1 MDQRQ
6 NPFTS
11 ALQKSLDYAAHGS
24 NCSDTRC
31 VLPVCVN
38 FKLATRHSNTPHKDK
53 QNRHAGG
60 DTSYIAVDSWQISK
74 ASKEMS
80 LNQAVL
86 DHDVEKQLLE
96 DLEEFEKI
104 FESRIADFGDQVG
117 FKDPF
122 EIGQQRNSLPTYTTQ
137 GDCQVRR
144 QASREK
150 KGSHQPNVTDYGPI
164 FNTSRR
170 TIFTSPAVPT
180 VGSIPDSS
188 EDPLLPNYYEQF
200 MRMDQNSDCVH
211 MTAKRT
217 RTHQDMMP
225 ADTAIMEKTAASI
238 KGTTEQPQGIPTSFP
253 GSLSPAPPEVE
264 GIQPKPTNKMFGVLA
279 EILRMFEKPMSAEVE
294 AFFVQVLQ
302 KALKEIKNAVPHD
315 RFKCADFRAGTSAL
329 K

>member
-6 NPFTS
+6 NPFNS
-11 ALQKSLDYAAHGS
+11 ALQKNLDYAAHGS

-86 DHDVEKQLLE
+86 DHDVDKQLLE
-96 DLEEFEKI
+96 DLEEFEKF

-117 FKDPF
+117 FKDSF

-137 GDCQVRR
+137 GDCQVLG

-150 KGSHQPNVTDYGPI
+150 KGSQPNVTDYGPI

-238 KGTTEQPQGIPTSFP
+238 KGTTEQPQGI
-253 GSLSPAPPEVE
+253 
-264 GIQPKPTNKMFGVLA
+264 QPKPTNKMFGVLA

-315 RFKCADFRAGTSAL
+315 RFECADFRAGTSAL